1 MNRFLIFRFFEND
14 TRIQTAK
21 PEVIGQGISDVA
33 LLSHIE
39 RVVHL
44 VVNLF
49 ILIAF
54 RMVDSWRD
62 NSCFERFNAS
72 DSFDSSC
79 STYQM
84 ACH

>member
-14 TRIQTAK
+14 TRIQTPE

-39 RVVHL
+39 RVVYL
-44 VVNLF
+44 VVNFF

-54 RMVDSWRD
+54 RMVDRWRD
-62 NSCFERFNAS
+62 NSCFERFYAS
-72 DSFDSSC
+72 DSFDSSS
-79 STYQM
+79 STY
-84 ACH
+84 